1 LLPVFVGL
9 AIWAAL
15 CAVAALAIMLAF
27 RRLRPFSGFVFLTP
41 LLGVAGALV
50 GFLLVGWFFDKRV
63 RPELASTLAFYFG
76 FLLCGACGSV
86 MGFLAGF
93 KVWNRFRRRDRSQV
107 AQN

>member
-1 LLPVFVGL
+1 MLPVFIGL
-9 AIWAAL
+9 AIWATL
-15 CAVAALAIMLAF
+15 CAFAALAVMLTF

-41 LLGVAGALV
+41 LLGIAGALA

-63 RPELASTLAFYFG
+63 RPELAATLAFYFG

-86 MGFLAGF
+86 IGFLAGWM
-93 KVWNRFRRRDRSQV
+93 VWNRFRRKDRLQA